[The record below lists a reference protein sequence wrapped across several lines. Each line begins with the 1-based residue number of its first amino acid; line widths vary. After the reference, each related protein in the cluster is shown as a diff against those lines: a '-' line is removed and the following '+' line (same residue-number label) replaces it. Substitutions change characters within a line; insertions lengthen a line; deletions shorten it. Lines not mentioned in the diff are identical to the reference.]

1 MASAA
6 SASASAS
13 HASPQGKRVVIVVL
27 LGWMGASSLQMSRVN
42 DVYSHQERSGR
53 ERRSRASLGVLGE
66 GENGSSS
73 RASLESGDGVVGDAI
88 GDVDDV
94 SKFIFINVPTPS
106 ILAMWI
112 PLLAARYATHT
123 LRRLDAQ
130 VKKLKCVNVIVH
142 VCSGASKSIFYQML
156 EQLDSYPQLK
166 MCMRATVYES
176 GPVDFKSSRGVQFM
190 KDATRT
196 TKVPKLAVSAAF
208 AALPILDTVLLPEFE
223 RQRRRFWRILVEKR
237 LPGRTLL
244 IASKADNISLI
255 EDVERFAKRLSDA
268 GAKDVHLLRLESARH
283 MAALKTNPQE
293 YVNAIQSLVDDV
305 RQQSHVRS
313 KL

>member
-1 MASAA
+1 MASA
-6 SASASAS
+6 ASASAS
-13 HASPQGKRVVIVVL
+13 HASPQGKSVVIVVL

-94 SKFIFINVPTPS
+94 SRFIFTNVPTPS

-112 PLLAARYATHT
+112 PLLAARYAMHT

-130 VKKLKCVNVIVH
+130 VKNLKCVNVIVH

-237 LPGRTLL
+237 LPGPTLL

-255 EDVERFAKRLSDA
+255 ADVERFAKRLSDA
-268 GAKDVHLLRLESARH
+268 GARDVRLLRLESARH

>member
-1 MASAA
+1 MR
-6 SASASAS
+6 
-13 HASPQGKRVVIVVL
+13 HHLTL
-27 LGWMGASSLQMSRVN
+27 L
-42 DVYSHQERSGR
+42 
-53 ERRSRASLGVLGE
+53 SRAS
-66 GENGSSS
+66 NGSSS

-94 SKFIFINVPTPS
+94 SRFFFINVPTPS

-112 PLLAARYATHT
+112 PLLAARYAKHT

-130 VKKLKCVNVIVH
+130 VKNLKCVNVIVH

-237 LPGRTLL
+237 LPGPTLL

-268 GAKDVHLLRLESARH
+268 GAKDVRLLRLESARH

-305 RQQSHVRS
+305 RQQSHVPS

>member
-1 MASAA
+1 MA

-13 HASPQGKRVVIVVL
+13 HASPQGKSVVIVVL
-27 LGWMGASSLQMSRVN
+27 LGWMGATRTQMSRMN

-73 RASLESGDGVVGDAI
+73 RASLESGDGVVGDAM
-88 GDVDDV
+88 GDDV
-94 SKFIFINVPTPS
+94 SRFIFINVPTPS

-130 VKKLKCVNVIVH
+130 VKNLKCVSVIVH

-237 LPGRTLL
+237 IPGPTLL

-268 GAKDVHLLRLESARH
+268 GAKDVRLLRLESARH

>member
-6 SASASAS
+6 SASAAS
-13 HASPQGKRVVIVVL
+13 HASPQGKSVVVVVL
-27 LGWMGASSLQMSRVN
+27 LGWMGATRTQMSRMN

-88 GDVDDV
+88 GDVGDV
-94 SKFIFINVPTPS
+94 SRFIFTNVPTPS

-190 KDATRT
+190 KDASRT

-237 LPGRTLL
+237 IPGPTLL

-268 GAKDVHLLRLESARH
+268 GAKDVRLLRLESARH